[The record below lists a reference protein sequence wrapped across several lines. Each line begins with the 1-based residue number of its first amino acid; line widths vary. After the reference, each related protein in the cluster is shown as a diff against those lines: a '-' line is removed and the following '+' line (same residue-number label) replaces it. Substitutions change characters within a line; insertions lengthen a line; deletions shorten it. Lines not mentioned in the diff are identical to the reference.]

1 MNVAVLPC
9 NGLDKALGSISREVA
24 IQLAERHDCE
34 LVCPVLL
41 NQSPERYAKTFA
53 DGRLLV
59 VDGCATRCATKLAN
73 RLEAKLADRIQVADE
88 VKRLQGKVGHSLS
101 LGEPERAFAARIVA
115 DWLQRQESAEPAPAP
130 EEGGPSFPAPTEF
143 LEVTHDKF
151 EFKIPATGFVFN
163 ENDVWAQVVGN
174 RARVGISDYAQQNY
188 GDVQFCQPVAVGR
201 EIDQFDDFA
210 SLESSKAMLDLVSP
224 VSGRIVAVNSVLAE
238 SPETINLDPYGTGWI
253 VEIELRDFKAER
265 ELLLDGPAYAAV
277 VRRKAAEA

>member
-24 IQLAERHDCE
+24 IQLGERHGCE
-34 LVCPVLL
+34 LICPVLL
-41 NQSPERYAKTFA
+41 NQSPERYEKLFA
-53 DGRLLV
+53 ESPLLV

-73 RLEAKLADRIQVADE
+73 RLQARIADRIQVADE

-115 DWLQRQESAEPAPAP
+115 DWLQRREAADTVQIV
-130 EEGGPSFPAPTEF
+130 EEGSPSFPAPTEF
-143 LEVTHDKF
+143 LVITHDKF
-151 EFKIPATGFVFN
+151 EFKVPATGFVFN

-174 RARVGISDYAQQNY
+174 RARVGLSDYAQQIY
-188 GDVQFCQPVAVGR
+188 SDVQFCQPVEVGR
-201 EIDQFDDFA
+201 ELDQFDDFA

-224 VSGRIVAVNSVLAE
+224 VSGRVVAVNPALAD
-238 SPETINLDPYGTGWI
+238 SPETINLDPYGAGWI
-253 VEIELRDFKAER
+253 VEIELRDFDAER
-265 ELLLDGPAYAAV
+265 EFLLDGPAYAEV